1 MMISM
6 MILPVRRCFLGGIA
20 IAANLALFPAYSATS
35 AGIEGTW
42 KIRLPASSFTPTDG
56 PISFTTDAKQDYEDN
71 KAALEKGDFS
81 FDRTQSRCSSPGV
94 PRLALTPQL
103 FRIWVRPLG
112 VTFEY
117 EWNRLLRTVD
127 LSGTPI
133 IRPFAGPR
141 VGISQGHWEGDTL
154 VIKGQYFADSTLID
168 DLVPHSDS
176 LVVDE
181 RLHLTNPS
189 TLEDDL
195 TITDPD
201 SFTRPWH
208 TQVTY
213 TRQPDRA
220 FEEDVCLDRLNAGQ
234 LPLPLIK
241 R

>member
-1 MMISM
+1 

-20 IAANLALFPAYSATS
+20 IAANLALMPVVSATA

-42 KIRLPASSFTPTDG
+42 KISVPASSFTPADG
-56 PISFTTDAKQDYEDN
+56 PIPFTAEAKQDYEDN
-71 KAALEKGDFS
+71 KASLAKGDFS

-94 PRLALTPQL
+94 PRLALTPQP
-103 FRIWVRPLG
+103 FRIWLRPQG

-127 LSGTPI
+127 LSGVPI
-133 IRPFAGPR
+133 VRPFAGPR
-141 VGISQGHWEGDTL
+141 LGISQGHWEGGTL
-154 VIKGQYFADSTLID
+154 VIKDQYFADSTLID

-176 LVVDE
+176 MVVDE

-208 TQVTY
+208 TKVTF
-213 TRQPDRA
+213 TRAPDRA
-220 FEEDVCLDRLNAGQ
+220 FAEDVCLDRLDAGQ
-234 LPLPLIK
+234 MPLPLIK